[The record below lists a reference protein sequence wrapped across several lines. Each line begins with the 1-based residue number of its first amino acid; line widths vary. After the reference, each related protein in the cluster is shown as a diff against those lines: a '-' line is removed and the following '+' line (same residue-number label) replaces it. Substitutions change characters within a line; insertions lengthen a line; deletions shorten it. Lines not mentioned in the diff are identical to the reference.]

1 MDVRT
6 IRRVLAESGS
16 GKPYDDVSRD
26 ANELRNWALGLC
38 RRYNYGY
45 LQTGKCDTQLLEEL
59 LGRVGENTTILP
71 NIRVEFGKNV
81 VVGKNFFA
89 NFDCFFMDCAPITFG
104 DDVKIG
110 PKCGF
115 YTSNHVEDPLGR
127 QIGYCEA
134 HPIKVSNNVWF
145 GAQCVVLGNVTI
157 GDNSIIGA
165 GSVDTRDVPANVI
178 VAGNPA
184 KVIRPLKTDERYSEI
199 KNIKNTSY
207 QY

>member
-26 ANELRNWALGLC
+26 ANELRNWALDLC

-59 LGRVGENTTILP
+59 LGRVGENTMILP

-81 VVGKNFFA
+81 VAGKNFFA

-134 HPIKVSNNVWF
+134 HPIKVGNNVWF

-165 GSVDTRDVPANVI
+165 GSVVTRDVPANVI